1 MNYKKLLIN
10 SAKASSVLSI
20 CLFALTFGILFFEG
34 EERLYLMVPIFIF
47 ISFFLTIPI
56 FLLKVIVQFLFFRNS
71 NSTESGSI
79 FMNQDDKNDMYLKSS
94 ISYTPFFIILT
105 AFLIIFLLI
114 GFSLNYIADVLF
126 VAGALPVI
134 ILFMVFI
141 IIPLRL
147 IAIKK
152 TFCPKCSGRCNLSNK
167 SLTVIDFSLQNKD
180 ESRDLRMRPIFAKI
194 ELWDALCKKCKYSF
208 TAFEVFQKKSY
219 SIKGKVTVAHLL
231 VAKKHDELNHKERIA
246 LKYIV

>member
-1 MNYKKLLIN
+1 
-10 SAKASSVLSI
+10 
-20 CLFALTFGILFFEG
+20 
-34 EERLYLMVPIFIF
+34 
-47 ISFFLTIPI
+47 
-56 FLLKVIVQFLFFRNS
+56 
-71 NSTESGSI
+71 
-79 FMNQDDKNDMYLKSS
+79 MNQDDKNDMYLKSS

-105 AFLIIFLLI
+105 ACFIMFFLI
-114 GFSLNYIADVLF
+114 GFSIIFISDVLSD
-126 VAGALPVI
+126 VGILPAI

-152 TFCPKCSGRCNLSNK
+152 TFCPKCSGRCNLSDK

-180 ESRDLRMRPIFAKI
+180 GSRDLRKRPIFAKI